1 MSKNTP
7 RRQFQPDFRLEPKS
21 RQFQPGFRLEPKS
34 IHNTTE
40 NIVSFD
46 AAQKNT
52 VADKNTVLLPALPR
66 LFTPP
71 QQARLLSSRGPV
83 SPHQFMSPVPES
95 LLSEPSFSS
104 ANLPTRPSGKRR
116 WGRSLLIVVIVAGML
131 LTLIFGSLWLSSHA
145 DADVTLFQ
153 VQAQRSEQVVGG
165 GGIVYPH
172 QQLNITYPMAERVL
186 AVLVHEGD
194 QVVPDQALLRLD
206 TTQLNAQMKQAEGN
220 IVAAQDYLS
229 TVSMSGNAVTIAQA
243 QQQLALAKNR
253 YAALVAQSEYPL
265 THAGNLIS
273 PLRGVVTAVNI
284 SAGEALTPHA
294 VLLVIMDESA
304 LVVHMQVPLENVGQV
319 RVGAQAQVTSSAFA
333 NRSFSGTVSA
343 VIPQANPQTNTFEV
357 WVNVNDS
364 QHLLLPGMSTF
375 VRILL
380 PSTAVV
386 VPRLS
391 VMALANL
398 MVVFVVRGQ
407 HAYLRIVQIMGRNE
421 DRLFVATGL
430 KHGEYIVLVGLDQL
444 SDGQSVHVRAIE
456 QSGGML

>member
-1 MSKNTP
+1 M
-7 RRQFQPDFRLEPKS
+7 F
-21 RQFQPGFRLEPKS
+21 
-34 IHNTTE
+34 
-40 NIVSFD
+40 
-46 AAQKNT
+46 
-52 VADKNTVLLPALPR
+52 
-66 LFTPP
+66 
-71 QQARLLSSRGPV
+71 
-83 SPHQFMSPVPES
+83 
-95 LLSEPSFSS
+95 
-104 ANLPTRPSGKRR
+104 
-116 WGRSLLIVVIVAGML
+116 IVVGIL
-131 LTLIFGSLWLSSHA
+131 LALIAGSLWLSSHA

-165 GGIVYPH
+165 GGIIYPH
-172 QQLNITYPMAERVL
+172 QQLNITYPVAERVL

-194 QVVPDQALLRLD
+194 QVAPDQVLLRLD
-206 TTQLNAQMKQAEGN
+206 TTQVDAQMKQAEGN
-220 IVAAQDYLS
+220 VVAAQDYLS

-253 YAALVAQSEYPL
+253 YATLVAQSEYPL

-284 SAGEALTPHA
+284 SAGETLTPHA
-294 VLLVIMDESA
+294 ILLVIMDESA
-304 LVVHMQVPLENVGQV
+304 LVVHMQVPLENVGQI

-364 QHLLLPGMSTF
+364 QHLLLPGMSAF

-380 PSTAVV
+380 PATAVV

-391 VMALANL
+391 VMALASL
-398 MVVFVVRGQ
+398 MAVFVVRGQ

-421 DRLFVATGL
+421 DRLFVSTGL
-430 KHGEYIVLVGLDQL
+430 QQGEYIVLVGLDQL

-456 QSGGML
+456 QSGGTL